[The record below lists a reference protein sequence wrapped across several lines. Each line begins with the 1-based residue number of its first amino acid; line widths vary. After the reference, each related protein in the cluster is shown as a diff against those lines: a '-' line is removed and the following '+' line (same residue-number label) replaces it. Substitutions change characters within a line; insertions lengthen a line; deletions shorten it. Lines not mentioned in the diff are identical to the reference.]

1 MLAARYLPPIA
12 DDVKRHMSH
21 GKKKKRE
28 DKQPFT
34 TTYRMLLQSAGGERS
49 PVHECDLVYAERQDG
64 GIAKAS
70 SKKKYSQ
77 LNHVLLSGTILSPV
91 FISASCLLSRDAGGE
106 QGAQD

>member
-1 MLAARYLPPIA
+1 MML
-12 DDVKRHMSH
+12 KHMSH

-28 DKQPFT
+28 DKTFT

-49 PVHECDLVYAERQDG
+49 PDECDLVYAERQDG
-64 GIAKAS
+64 GIANAS

-77 LNHVLLSGTILSPV
+77 LNHVLLGGTILSSV

-106 QGAQD
+106 HGAQD